1 MTLNPHPLHKKR
13 LNKLNHIIICLQN
26 NFVCIFV
33 GIMTKLPKIITIML
47 ALLIT
52 FACDE
57 QNCVAEYTEKL
68 ALAEKLLDTQPDSV
82 VSILRGINIDN
93 ISDPT
98 QAAKAHYLYGTAKR
112 MLLDYPEAMRALLYA
127 EKGAE
132 ESNNYQMLADTRR
145 QIMTLHDSTGNDIGR
160 AKYAL
165 KMADAYEALC
175 DSDNVFDI
183 LDFCR
188 NEFISL
194 KDFNTAKE
202 VSDRM
207 EKMFRNSKDTINMLS
222 PESYIYITSKE
233 YISQIQLPMI
243 KQLRDSISAGG
254 NWRDVI
260 KCDTITHMPNSIRML
275 ANNLFEEG
283 QDSLACQLLECF
295 CKYYTCTELGNHA
308 DAGIISLTKKFNAP
322 FPFNGTLLTR
332 KNFFSRDIPAVER
345 IVQYF
350 YYEEIV
356 IKEQTIRHQRE
367 MLVAVVIGCVL
378 VICIT
383 VLIFRIIN
391 ARRRRREEIL
401 IQSAAE
407 LKRSLSHTHDKWLG
421 TLTKLCDTYYD
432 AYAKQSAKSK
442 IAKAAL
448 DEINRAI
455 DAPEFFTSLEQRVD
469 REHDGVMTL
478 MREEIPGLRDDEYRL
493 LMLNALGYSVPTL
506 ALLMHESRDL
516 IYTRRVRLRSKI
528 QELAPHHTD
537 LFLKALE

>member
-1 MTLNPHPLHKKR
+1 
-13 LNKLNHIIICLQN
+13 
-26 NFVCIFV
+26 
-33 GIMTKLPKIITIML
+33 MTKLPKIITIML

-52 FACDE
+52 FACGE
-57 QNCVAEYTEKL
+57 QSRIAEHAKDL
-68 ALAEKLLDTQPDSV
+68 ALAEKLLDTRPDSV
-82 VSILRGINIDN
+82 LTILRGINTDSM
-93 ISDPT
+93 SD
-98 QAAKAHYLYGTAKR
+98 QAQKTKAYYLYGTAKR
-112 MLLDYPEAMRALLYA
+112 LLLDYPSAMRALLYA

-132 ESNNYQMLADTRR
+132 ENNDYQMLADTRR
-145 QIMTLHDSTGNDIGR
+145 QIMILHDSTGNYTGR

-165 KMADAYEALC
+165 KMADTYEALC
-175 DSDNVFDI
+175 DSDRVFDI

-202 VSDRM
+202 ISDRM
-207 EKMFRNSKDTINMLS
+207 EKLFRNSKDSINMFS
-222 PESYIYITSKE
+222 AESYIYITSKE

-283 QDSLACQLLECF
+283 HDSLACQLLDCF
-295 CKYYTCTELGNHA
+295 CEYYTCTQLGNDK
-308 DAGIISLTKKFNAP
+308 DAGIIPLTKKFNAP
-322 FPFNGTLLTR
+322 FPLNGTLLTR

-345 IVQYF
+345 IVQDF

-367 MLVAVVIGCVL
+367 MMVAMVIGCGL

-383 VLIFRIIN
+383 VLIFRMIN
-391 ARRRRREEIL
+391 TRRRRREEIL

-407 LKRSLSHTHDKWLG
+407 LKTSLSHTHDKWLC

-448 DEINRAI
+448 EEINRAI

-469 REHDGVMTL
+469 RERDGVMTL
-478 MREEIPGLRDDEYRL
+478 MREEMPGLRDDEYRL

-528 QELAPHHTD
+528 QELDPPHTA